1 MDYRIDGMLEKS
13 EHLYQL
19 TILKIMLFFSLLGIF
34 LSYIIFFFI
43 ILLLEID
50 FLFSIKSQIRN
61 IGRMMFKHL
70 PGILILLIYYLYDFA
85 WADYHAG
92 HYPIA
97 MVKEF
102 RLFPSLDR
110 HSNFI
115 ATIGTFYFLY
125 SGLFLWINEYWLYGK
140 LKDMEK

>member
-1 MDYRIDGMLEKS
+1 
-13 EHLYQL
+13 
-19 TILKIMLFFSLLGIF
+19 MLFFHLLVFF
-34 LSYIIFFFI
+34 LPFFIFFFII

-50 FLFSIKSQIRN
+50 VKKGLKSHITLMH
-61 IGRMMFKHL
+61 RMIYKHL

-85 WADYHAG
+85 WAEYHAG

-97 MVKEF
+97 MAKEF

>member
-1 MDYRIDGMLEKS
+1 
-13 EHLYQL
+13 
-19 TILKIMLFFSLLGIF
+19 MLFFHLLVFF
-34 LSYIIFFFI
+34 LPLFIFFLII

-50 FLFSIKSQIRN
+50 VTIGPKSLITSIH
-61 IGRMMFKHL
+61 RMIYKHL

-85 WADYHAG
+85 WAEYHAG

>member
-1 MDYRIDGMLEKS
+1 
-13 EHLYQL
+13 
-19 TILKIMLFFSLLGIF
+19 MLFFSLTCFILPFFIF
-34 LSYIIFFFI
+34 YII

-50 FLFSIKSQIRN
+50 VTIEPKSLVISFH
-61 IGRMMFKHL
+61 RMICKHL
-70 PGILILLIYYLYDFA
+70 PGIFILLIFILYELA
-85 WADYHAG
+85 WAEYHAG

-97 MVKEF
+97 MAKEF

-125 SGLFLWINEYWLYGK
+125 SGLFLWLNEYWLNGK
-140 LKDMEK
+140 LKNIEK

>member
-1 MDYRIDGMLEKS
+1 MLEKS
-13 EHLYQL
+13 EHIYQL
-19 TILKIMLFFSLLGIF
+19 TILKIMLFFPLLGIF
-34 LSYIIFFFI
+34 LPFFIFFLI

-50 FLFSIKSQIRN
+50 VTKGLKSLITSIH
-61 IGRMMFKHL
+61 RMIYKHL

-85 WADYHAG
+85 WAEYHAG

-102 RLFPSLDR
+102 RLFPSLNR

-125 SGLFLWINEYWLYGK
+125 SGLFLWLNEYWLDRK
-140 LKDMEK
+140 LKDIKQ

>member
-1 MDYRIDGMLEKS
+1 
-13 EHLYQL
+13 
-19 TILKIMLFFSLLGIF
+19 MLFFHLLVFF
-34 LSYIIFFFI
+34 LPFFIFFFII

-50 FLFSIKSQIRN
+50 VKKGLKSHITLMH
-61 IGRMMFKHL
+61 RMIYKHL

-85 WADYHAG
+85 WAEYHAG

-110 HSNFI
+110 YSNFI

>member
-1 MDYRIDGMLEKS
+1 
-13 EHLYQL
+13 
-19 TILKIMLFFSLLGIF
+19 MLFFPSREIF
-34 LSYIIFFFI
+34 PPYIIFFLI

-50 FLFSIKSQIRN
+50 LTNDIKSLIHN

-70 PGILILLIYYLYDFA
+70 PGILILLIYHLYDFA
-85 WADYHAG
+85 WAEYHAG

-97 MVKEF
+97 MAKEF
-102 RLFPSLDR
+102 RFFSSLDR
-110 HSNFI
+110 HSNFF
-115 ATIGTFYFLY
+115 ATLAIFYFLY

>member
-50 FLFSIKSQIRN
+50 LTNDIKSLIHN

-70 PGILILLIYYLYDFA
+70 PGILILLFYCQYDFA
-85 WADYHAG
+85 WAEYHAG

-115 ATIGTFYFLY
+115 AIIAIFYVLY
-125 SGLFLWINEYWLYGK
+125 SGLFLFLNEYWPYGK

>member
-1 MDYRIDGMLEKS
+1 MFEKS
-13 EHLYQL
+13 EHIYQL
-19 TILKIMLFFSLLGIF
+19 TILKIMLFFPLLGIF
-34 LSYIIFFFI
+34 LPFFIFFLI

-50 FLFSIKSQIRN
+50 VTKGLKSLITSMH
-61 IGRMMFKHL
+61 RMIYKHL
-70 PGILILLIYYLYDFA
+70 PGILILLIFILYELA
-85 WADYHAG
+85 WAEYHAG

-102 RLFPSLDR
+102 RLFPSLNR

-125 SGLFLWINEYWLYGK
+125 SGLFLWLNEYWFNRK
-140 LKDMEK
+140 LKDIEK

>member
-1 MDYRIDGMLEKS
+1 
-13 EHLYQL
+13 
-19 TILKIMLFFSLLGIF
+19 MLFFHLLVFF
-34 LSYIIFFFI
+34 LPFFIFFFII

-50 FLFSIKSQIRN
+50 VAKGLKSLITSIH
-61 IGRMMFKHL
+61 RMIYKHL
-70 PGILILLIYYLYDFA
+70 PGILILLIFILYELA
-85 WADYHAG
+85 WAEYHAG

-97 MVKEF
+97 MAKEL

-115 ATIGTFYFLY
+115 ATLAIFYVLY
-125 SGLFLWINEYWLYGK
+125 SGIFLWINEYWLNGK

>member
-1 MDYRIDGMLEKS
+1 
-13 EHLYQL
+13 
-19 TILKIMLFFSLLGIF
+19 MLFFPLLGIF
-34 LSYIIFFFI
+34 LPFFIFFLI

-50 FLFSIKSQIRN
+50 VTKGLKSLITSMH
-61 IGRMMFKHL
+61 RMIYKHL
-70 PGILILLIYYLYDFA
+70 PGILILLIFILYELA
-85 WADYHAG
+85 WAEYHAG

-102 RLFPSLDR
+102 RLFPSLIR

-125 SGLFLWINEYWLYGK
+125 SGLFLWLNEYWLDRK
-140 LKDMEK
+140 LKDIKQ

>member
-1 MDYRIDGMLEKS
+1 
-13 EHLYQL
+13 
-19 TILKIMLFFSLLGIF
+19 MLFFPLLGIF
-34 LSYIIFFFI
+34 LPYIIFFLI

-50 FLFSIKSQIRN
+50 FIIGIKSPIRN
-61 IGRMMFKHL
+61 IGRMIYKHL

-85 WADYHAG
+85 WAEYHAG

-97 MVKEF
+97 MAKEF
-102 RLFPSLDR
+102 RLFPSLGR

>member
-1 MDYRIDGMLEKS
+1 
-13 EHLYQL
+13 
-19 TILKIMLFFSLLGIF
+19 MLFFHLFVFF
-34 LSYIIFFFI
+34 LPFFIFFFII

-50 FLFSIKSQIRN
+50 VTKGLKSLITSMH
-61 IGRMMFKHL
+61 RMIYKHL
-70 PGILILLIYYLYDFA
+70 PGILILLIFILYELA
-85 WADYHAG
+85 WAEYHAG

-102 RLFPSLDR
+102 RLFPSLNR

-125 SGLFLWINEYWLYGK
+125 SGLFLWLNEYWLDRK
-140 LKDMEK
+140 LKDIKQ

>member
-1 MDYRIDGMLEKS
+1 M
-13 EHLYQL
+13 
-19 TILKIMLFFSLLGIF
+19 FFSLTCFILP
-34 LSYIIFFFI
+34 FFII

-50 FLFSIKSQIRN
+50 VTIEPKSLIISIH
-61 IGRMMFKHL
+61 RMICKHL
-70 PGILILLIYYLYDFA
+70 PGIFILLIFILYELA
-85 WADYHAG
+85 WAEYHAG

-115 ATIGTFYFLY
+115 VTLAIFHALY
-125 SGLFLWINEYWLYGK
+125 SGLFLWINEYWLNRK

>member
-1 MDYRIDGMLEKS
+1 MLEKS
-13 EHLYQL
+13 EHIYQL
-19 TILKIMLFFSLLGIF
+19 TILKIMLFFPLLGIF
-34 LSYIIFFFI
+34 LPFFIFFLI

-50 FLFSIKSQIRN
+50 VTKGLKSLITSMH
-61 IGRMMFKHL
+61 RMIYKHL
-70 PGILILLIYYLYDFA
+70 PGNLILLIFILYELA
-85 WADYHAG
+85 WAEYHAG

-102 RLFPSLDR
+102 RLFPSLNR

-125 SGLFLWINEYWLYGK
+125 SGLFLWLNEYWLDRK
-140 LKDMEK
+140 LKDIKQ

>member
-1 MDYRIDGMLEKS
+1 
-13 EHLYQL
+13 
-19 TILKIMLFFSLLGIF
+19 MLFFSLTCFILP
-34 LSYIIFFFI
+34 FFII

-50 FLFSIKSQIRN
+50 VTIGPKSLIISIH
-61 IGRMMFKHL
+61 RMICKHL
-70 PGILILLIYYLYDFA
+70 PGIFILLIFILYELA
-85 WADYHAG
+85 WAEYHAG

-97 MVKEF
+97 MAKEF

-125 SGLFLWINEYWLYGK
+125 SGLFLWINEYWLFGK

>member
-1 MDYRIDGMLEKS
+1 
-13 EHLYQL
+13 
-19 TILKIMLFFSLLGIF
+19 MLFFHLLVFF
-34 LSYIIFFFI
+34 LPFIIFFFII

-50 FLFSIKSQIRN
+50 VTIEPKSLIISSHQI
-61 IGRMMFKHL
+61 ICKHL
-70 PGILILLIYYLYDFA
+70 PGIFILLIFILYELA
-85 WADYHAG
+85 WGEYHAG

-97 MVKEF
+97 MAKELK
-102 RLFPSLDR
+102 LFPSLDR

>member
-1 MDYRIDGMLEKS
+1 
-13 EHLYQL
+13 
-19 TILKIMLFFSLLGIF
+19 MLFFHLLVFF
-34 LSYIIFFFI
+34 LPFFIFFFII

-50 FLFSIKSQIRN
+50 VTIGPKSLITSIH
-61 IGRMMFKHL
+61 RMIYKHL

-85 WADYHAG
+85 WSEYHAG

-115 ATIGTFYFLY
+115 ATLAIFYVLY
-125 SGLFLWINEYWLYGK
+125 SGLFLWINEYWLNKK
-140 LKDMEK
+140 LKDIEK